1 MEFDIIINDSLIN
14 QHQFLDSDLYLHK
27 NKYILSLINDFED
40 GKWRYN
46 KFQNFIWDNIIET
59 ALSQQ
64 ERESLVD
71 KDHTRLTRA
80 AQNLR
85 FSKTNNKEGGEL
97 AEIFLYGIMRQHY
110 HALAIVPKIFYK
122 QNNQDYAKGAD
133 SVHILIDNNNDD
145 FSLWFGEAKF
155 YNSIENKRL
164 DTIISSVGEMLKT
177 DKIKKEN
184 RIITNI
190 LDLDLL
196 DISDKIKKDIKITLS
211 EDNSI
216 DNLKNRIHI
225 PILLLHECSITNRTT
240 ILNQGYKEEIKRY
253 HLDRALEYFSRQEN
267 QLKDVFQYYNI
278 KFHIILFPVPNKDE
292 IVNKFTK
299 FAQFY
304 RE

>member
-14 QHQFLDSDLYLHK
+14 QHQFLDSDLDLHK

-216 DNLKNRIHI
+216 DNLKNRLHI
-225 PILLLHECSITNRTT
+225 PILLLHECSITNKTT

>member
-14 QHQFLDSDLYLHK
+14 QHQFLNSDLYLHK